1 MPMLLIKGNFHLSG
15 HTRPDGDT
23 VPFIPD
29 YVGEWK
35 LVQGCH
41 KPEPAADGHVDVRLE
56 GIDALET
63 HYSGNYGT
71 EERQPR
77 KFADAATDAMLTW
90 LGFTDIRRTLDL
102 QTGHET
108 ISATPDRVPGY
119 ILTRGSD
126 VFGRCVALVVPGPP
140 VGASG
145 YEIDVRAT
153 LLEKTANQH
162 LLAEG
167 LAYPTFYSGFPAEL
181 RRAMTAAALTA
192 KADPGKG
199 IWNITSD
206 TLGDVTLTGAKVTGM
221 ASITDNGAV
230 ILPKLF
236 RRLKEYLSLGN
247 TSLACFPAY
256 LGGAADKFR
265 VLSADHESKLIT
277 GLHNVVEITNGE
289 TVKMTHPSEELLF
302 DEK

>member
-1 MPMLLIKGNFHLSG
+1 MSMLLIKGNFHLSG

-23 VPFIPD
+23 IPFIPD

-35 LVQGCH
+35 LVRGCR
-41 KPEPAADGHVDVRLE
+41 KPAPGPDGHVDVRLE

-77 KFADAATDAMLTW
+77 KFADAATDALLTW
-90 LGFTDIRRTLDL
+90 LGFSDIRRTPAPD
-102 QTGHET
+102 TGGET
-108 ISATPDRVPGY
+108 ISATPNSVPGY

-126 VFGRCVALVVPGPP
+126 VFGRCVALVVPGVPP
-140 VGASG
+140 GASG
-145 YEIDVRAT
+145 YEIEVKPK

-167 LAYPTFYSGFPAEL
+167 LAYPTFYSGFPDEL
-181 RRAMTAAALTA
+181 RRALTAAALAA

-199 IWNITSD
+199 VWNVTAGS
-206 TLGDVTLTGAKVTGM
+206 LGDVTLSGAKVTGM
-221 ASITDNGAV
+221 SSITDDVV

-265 VLSADHESKLIT
+265 TLSGDHASNLIT
-277 GLHNVVEITNGE
+277 GLHNIVEITNGE

>member
-1 MPMLLIKGNFHLSG
+1 MPMLLIKGSFHLSG
-15 HTRPDGDT
+15 RTRPDGDT

-35 LVQGCH
+35 LVRGCQ
-41 KPEPAADGHVDVRLE
+41 KLEPEKDGHVDVRLE

-63 HYSGNYGT
+63 HYTGNHGT

-77 KFADAATDAMLTW
+77 KFGDAATDALLTW
-90 LGFTDIRRTLDL
+90 LGFSDIRRTLDPSN
-102 QTGHET
+102 GHEN
-108 ISATPDRVPGY
+108 ISATPDTVSGF
-119 ILTRGSD
+119 ILTSGSD
-126 VFGRCVALVVPGPP
+126 IFGRCVALIGRGAPP
-140 VGASG
+140 RPSG
-145 YEIDVRAT
+145 YEIEVKT
-153 LLEKTANQH
+153 GLLKETANHH
-162 LLAEG
+162 LLTEG
-167 LAYPTFYSGFPAEL
+167 LAYPTFYTSLPADLRQEL
-181 RRAMTAAALTA
+181 TAAVQQA

-199 IWNITSD
+199 VWNTTSGA
-206 TLGDVTLTGAKVTGM
+206 LGDVTLTGAKITGM
-221 ASITDNGAV
+221 SSITEDAV

-265 VLSADHESKLIT
+265 ILSDTPSPLRT

-289 TVKMTHPSEELLF
+289 TIRMTHPSEELLF
-302 DEK
+302 TEK

>member
-1 MPMLLIKGNFHLSG
+1 MSMLLIKGNFHLSG

-23 VPFIPD
+23 IPFIPD

-35 LVQGCH
+35 LVRGCH
-41 KPEPAADGHVDVRLE
+41 TPAPGPDGHVDVRLE

-77 KFADAATDAMLTW
+77 KFADAATDALLTW
-90 LGFTDIRRTLDL
+90 LGFSDIRRTPDPD
-102 QTGHET
+102 TGRET
-108 ISATPDRVPGY
+108 ISATPNSVPGY

-126 VFGRCVALVVPGPP
+126 VFGRCVALVVPGVPP
-140 VGASG
+140 GASG
-145 YEIDVRAT
+145 YEIEVKPK

-167 LAYPTFYSGFPAEL
+167 LAYPTFYSGFPDEL
-181 RRAMTAAALTA
+181 RRALTAAALAA

-199 IWNITSD
+199 VWNVTAGA
-206 TLGDVTLTGAKVTGM
+206 LGDVTLTGAKVTGM
-221 ASITDNGAV
+221 SSITEDVV

-265 VLSADHESKLIT
+265 TLSGDHVSTLVT
-277 GLHNVVEITNGE
+277 GLHNIVEITNGE